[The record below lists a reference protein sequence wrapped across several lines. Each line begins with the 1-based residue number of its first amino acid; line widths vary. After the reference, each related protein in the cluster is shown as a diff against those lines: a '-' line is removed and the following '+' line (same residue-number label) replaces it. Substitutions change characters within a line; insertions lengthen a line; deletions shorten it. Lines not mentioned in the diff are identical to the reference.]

1 VDADRPAATS
11 TPGGGEAVAE
21 RFPHLSI
28 AALGLITIV
37 SYGAAFY
44 AFGVLLGPIVD
55 DTGWS
60 EALIAGSFSIAT
72 LLGAFGAGVAGRL
85 ADEYGARRIM
95 LLGGAGGALALS
107 AAGLVPNVWLFL
119 LAFGIG
125 AGVLAATGFYHMTQA
140 AAARLA
146 TSDPAR
152 GIMLL
157 TLYGAFAGPIYLPL
171 TGVLVEA
178 TNWRTSIVVLGLSA
192 GIGMVASTLLLR
204 DGPRV
209 EVGGQP
215 TSVRAALRD
224 PRARSLLAATLIGGI
239 AVSVMLV
246 YQVPLMVSAGLSLS
260 AAATVSGVRGFAQ
273 FGGRLAMVP
282 LLPLVGARRSLVL
295 SYFFAAAAAILLG
308 FSGTVPVAL
317 VYVVVAGIAVGVVAP
332 VGGVYAHEVF
342 PPDRVA
348 TLMGTQRMFGGLG
361 GAIGPLAAGILAE
374 SAGARGPVLAV
385 AFFCASAAGVVLL
398 LGHARREG

>member
-1 VDADRPAATS
+1 MTADRAGA
-11 TPGGGEAVAE
+11 EARAE
-21 RFPHLSI
+21 RFPHLGI
-28 AALGLITIV
+28 AALGLVTIV
-37 SYGAAFY
+37 SYGAGFY

-60 EALIAGSFSIAT
+60 EALIAAAFSVST
-72 LLGAFGAGVAGRL
+72 LLGAFGAGLAGRL
-85 ADEYGARRIM
+85 ADDHGARRVM
-95 LLGGAGGALALS
+95 LYGGVGGGLTLS
-107 AAGLVPNVWLFL
+107 AAGLVPNVWLFV
-119 LAFGIG
+119 LAFGVG

-140 AAARLA
+140 AAARLS

-178 TNWRTSIVVLGLSA
+178 TTWRTSMVILGLSA
-192 GIGMVASTLLLR
+192 AIGMAVSVWPLR
-204 DGPRV
+204 DGVRAATDDL
-209 EVGGQP
+209 EP
-215 TSVRAALRD
+215 TSVREALRD
-224 PRARSLLAATLIGGI
+224 PRARALLAATLIGGI

-295 SYFFAAAAAILLG
+295 SYFFAAVAAVLLG

-332 VGGVYAHEVF
+332 VGGVYAHEIF

-361 GAIGPLAAGILAE
+361 GALGPLAAGILAQ

-385 AFFCASAAGVVLL
+385 AFLCASAAGVVLL
-398 LGHARREG
+398 LGQARRED